1 MTTSIAPPSGPSGFA
16 ASQCVTPGPDLSF
29 TEVEGQRTAARGT
42 EDDKQGRTG

>member
-1 MTTSIAPPSGPSGFA
+1 MTTSFAPLSAPSGFA
-16 ASQCVTPGPDLSF
+16 ASQCVTQRPELSF

>member
-1 MTTSIAPPSGPSGFA
+1 MTTSSTLLSGPSGFA
-16 ASQCVTPGPDLSF
+16 ASQCVTPRPDLSF